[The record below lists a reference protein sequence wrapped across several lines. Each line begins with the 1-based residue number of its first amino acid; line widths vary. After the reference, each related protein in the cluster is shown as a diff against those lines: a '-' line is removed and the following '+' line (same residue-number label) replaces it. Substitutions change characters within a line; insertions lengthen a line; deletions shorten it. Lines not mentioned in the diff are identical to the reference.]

1 MGGPIALAP
10 GDPARATSPLRSCAR
25 ATQPELLPVACD
37 VTEQYTNN
45 PIEADHG
52 RLKP

>member
-1 MGGPIALAP
+1 VLLVGP
-10 GDPARATSPLRSCAR
+10 GDPARAIPPLRGCAR